1 MRTLLARMPLYFG
14 ERLGLVAIVV
24 ASREARKASNN
35 VKCAAY
41 TTMHKQLRILM
52 RQLIVDGI
60 SCI

>member
-1 MRTLLARMPLYFG
+1 MPLYFG

-24 ASREARKASNN
+24 ASREARKATNN

-52 RQLIVDGI
+52 RQLIVGGI